1 MDTQPHLFSPL
12 TLREVTLRNRIALA
26 PMCQYSGEDGIAN
39 DWHLV
44 HLGARALGGA
54 GLLIAEATAVAPEGR
69 ISPQD
74 LGLWSNDQIEP
85 LARVTRFIREN
96 GSVAGVQLAHAGRK
110 ASSAR
115 PWDGGTP
122 IAPEAGGWAPVRGAS
137 PIPFGEGYP
146 TPEPYTVDEL
156 GAVVEAFATAAER
169 ALRAGFQLV
178 EIHGAHGYLLHS
190 FLSPLSNHRHDEYG
204 GSFENRTRLL
214 REVLVA
220 VREVWPPE
228 FPLLLRISA
237 TDWMEGGWSLED
249 SVSLAR
255 MAGPLG
261 VDLVDCSSGGAHPA
275 AAAPVGPGF
284 QTPFAQR
291 IREETGIP
299 TGAVGLITEP
309 AQADHIVRTGQA
321 DMILLGRVLLREP
334 HWPLR
339 AAREL
344 GQDGSWPVQYLRGRV

>member
-1 MDTQPHLFSPL
+1 MDSQAHLFSPL
-12 TLREVTLRNRIALA
+12 TLRGITLRNRIALA
-26 PMCQYSGEDGIAN
+26 PMCQYSGEDGKAA

-69 ISPQD
+69 ITAHD
-74 LGLWSNDQIEP
+74 LGLWSDHQIEP
-85 LARVTRFIREN
+85 LAGTTRFIREN

-115 PWDGGTP
+115 PWEGGRP
-122 IAPEAGGWAPVRGAS
+122 VGPEKGGWAPARGAS
-137 PIPFGEGYP
+137 PISFGDGYP
-146 TPEPYTVDEL
+146 TPEPFTTEEVKGL
-156 GAVVEAFATAAER
+156 PGAFARAAER
-169 ALRAGFQLV
+169 ALEAGFQVV

-190 FLSPLSNHRHDEYG
+190 FLSPLSNQRDDEYG

-214 REVLVA
+214 REVVEA
-220 VREVWPPE
+220 VRGVWPSE
-228 FPLLLRISA
+228 LPLLLRISC
-237 TDWMEGGWSLED
+237 TDWVEGGWGVED
-249 SVSLAR
+249 SVALAELV
-255 MAGPLG
+255 GPLG
-261 VDLVDCSSGGAHPA
+261 VDLLDCSAGGIDPA
-275 AAAPVGPGF
+275 AAPPVGPGF

-291 IREETGIP
+291 IREETGMP

-321 DMILLGRVLLREP
+321 DLVLLGRVLLREP

-344 GQDGSWPVQYLRGRV
+344 GQEVIWPNQYLRGQG